1 MGHGPNRA
9 RFGRILKRPLPSGLW
24 NHGIFPIGEPVL
36 TSCMPTLAQ
45 AHQDLI
51 LFAESRIVISQH
63 SALPFS
69 ALHLSVSR
77 SIPPSPYEHP
87 KNVAH
92 SHNSLA
98 MQPSN
103 ILLALLGASTT
114 LAAPM
119 DHRLEDIQCRCLSFS
134 TDAKPTPCT
143 YMESQR
149 MDWHT
154 ANSLAEDYEL
164 EIQFA
169 SQHTIS
175 NILSI
180 RRPLPDSILDAI
192 SEAEVMP
199 VQEED
204 LMQRRNKIVCGFDE
218 EVKHLGSH
226 RGMEPECHFVSY
238 VVAALMA
245 LVAVYLLA
253 EYVWSRFFSQGAIK
267 LDGSEKTLMAKYE
280 TTQEESSRDAP
291 STLLS

>member
-1 MGHGPNRA
+1 MSVPQTLYEVTVTLIHGL
-9 RFGRILKRPLPSGLW
+9 GLPLPRRIKTYYCLQNPELLYRDIQPFRFLLS
-24 NHGIFPIGEPVL
+24 IVL
-36 TSCMPTLAQ
+36 SLGPS
-45 AHQDLI
+45 H
-51 LFAESRIVISQH
+51 
-63 SALPFS
+63 
-69 ALHLSVSR
+69 LHHKN
-77 SIPPSPYEHP
+77 IQ

-180 RRPLPDSILDAI
+180 HRPLPDSILDAI

-204 LMQRRNKIVCGFDE
+204 LMQRRNKIVCGFGE

-253 EYVWSRFFSQGAIK
+253 EYVWSRCVFLLGDITHN
-267 LDGSEKTLMAKYE
+267 GSHH
-280 TTQEESSRDAP
+280 S
-291 STLLS
+291 

>member
-1 MGHGPNRA
+1 MELRHPSHWRTSAYIVHVSFPDTIRGNGHANSWS
-9 RFGRILKRPLPSGLW
+9 RP
-24 NHGIFPIGEPVL
+24 I
-36 TSCMPTLAQ
+36 LAQ
-45 AHQDLI
+45 AHQDLL
-51 LFAESRIVISQH
+51 LFAEPRVVISQH
-63 SALPFS
+63 SALPFF
-69 ALHLSVSR
+69 ALYLSVHLTFTIRNSKKVAL
-77 SIPPSPYEHP
+77 SYKSPT
-87 KNVAH
+87 
-92 SHNSLA
+92 

-103 ILLALLGASTT
+103 ILLALLSASAT

-175 NILSI
+175 NIMSI

-204 LMQRRNKIVCGFDE
+204 LMQRRNKIVCGFGE

-226 RGMEPECHFVSY
+226 RAMEPECHFVSY
-238 VVAALMA
+238 AVAALMA
-245 LVAVYLLA
+245 LVVMYLLA
-253 EYVWSRFFSQGAIK
+253 EYVWSRCVF
-267 LDGSEKTLMAKYE
+267 LLNDLTHHGSHC
-280 TTQEESSRDAP
+280 S
-291 STLLS
+291 